1 MIKAVKLEGSSMLP
15 LFRPGQAAL
24 VETAAFPQTIQLSPG
39 DCAVY
44 SYEGR
49 TLLHRVVSVR
59 RDGVVMSDDAGRLTP
74 HFVPWENIS
83 GRVISRNPLK
93 KGMAGLVYS
102 LLKTILS
109 NR

>member
-15 LFRPGQAAL
+15 LFKPGQTAL
-24 VETAAFPQTIQLSPG
+24 VETAPFPRTITLSPG

-49 TLLHRVVSVR
+49 TLLHRVVSAR
-59 RDGVVMSDDAGRLTP
+59 RDGVVMSDDAGRLAP

-93 KGMAGLVYS
+93 KGMAGLCYS
-102 LLKTILS
+102 LLRTILS
-109 NR
+109 NH